1 MSSIQKIHRFT
12 CLAGLLLSFAS
23 LSVANMKDAEKALAQ
38 LMSDVE
44 KVELAQKSKE
54 EDPSHYKTK
63 YGDTLD
69 QIIIDYLPN
78 LPVRTEMVKRTIV
91 HANPHAFKRSNP
103 NWMYSGKK
111 IKLPD
116 AEDLKD
122 LIFTDAA
129 QDKMSRGQDRD
140 DWIRFP

>member
-1 MSSIQKIHRFT
+1 LSSATFS
-12 CLAGLLLSFAS
+12 A
-23 LSVANMKDAEKALAQ
+23 ANIKDAEKALAQ

-78 LPVRTEMVKRTIV
+78 LPVRTAIVKRTIV

>member
-1 MSSIQKIHRFT
+1 MSSIQRILRFT
-12 CLAGLLLSFAS
+12 CLASLLLSSATFSA
-23 LSVANMKDAEKALAQ
+23 ANIKDAEKALAQ

-129 QDKMSRGQDRD
+129 QDKISRGQDRD

>member
-1 MSSIQKIHRFT
+1 MTSFQRVLCFT
-12 CLAGLLLSFAS
+12 CLAGLLLSLANF
-23 LSVANMKDAEKALAQ
+23 SVANIKDAEKALAK

-44 KVELAQKSKE
+44 KVELAEKNKE
-54 EDPSHYKTK
+54 ENPTHYKTK

-78 LPVRTEMVKRTIV
+78 LPVRTAMVKRTIV

-129 QDKMSRGQDRD
+129 QDKMSLGQDRD
-140 DWIRFP
+140 NWIRFP

>member
-1 MSSIQKIHRFT
+1 MSSFQRVFRFT
-12 CLAGLLLSFAS
+12 CLAGLLLSLANF
-23 LSVANMKDAEKALAQ
+23 SVANIKDAEKALAK

-44 KVELAQKSKE
+44 KVELAEKNKE
-54 EDPSHYKTK
+54 ENPSHYKTK

-78 LPVRTEMVKRTIV
+78 LPVRTAMVKRTIV

>member
-1 MSSIQKIHRFT
+1 MSSIQRISRFT
-12 CLAGLLLSFAS
+12 CLAGLLLSFAT
-23 LSVANMKDAEKALAQ
+23 LSVANIKDAEKALAQ

-54 EDPSHYKTK
+54 ENPSHYKTK

-69 QIIIDYLPN
+69 QIILDYMPN
-78 LPVRTEMVKRTIV
+78 LPIRTAMVKRAIV
-91 HANPHAFKRSNP
+91 YANPHAFKRSNP

-129 QDKMSRGQDRD
+129 QAQMSRGQDRD

>member
-1 MSSIQKIHRFT
+1 LSSATFS
-12 CLAGLLLSFAS
+12 A
-23 LSVANMKDAEKALAQ
+23 ANIKDAEKALAQ

-54 EDPSHYKTK
+54 EKPSHYNTQ

-78 LPVRTEMVKRTIV
+78 LPVRTAMVKRTIV

-116 AEDLKD
+116 AEDLKN

>member
-12 CLAGLLLSFAS
+12 CLAGLLLSFTS
-23 LSVANMKDAEKALAQ
+23 LSVANIKDAEKALAQ

-54 EDPSHYKTK
+54 ENPSHYKTK

-69 QIIIDYLPN
+69 QIILDYMPN
-78 LPVRTEMVKRTIV
+78 LPIRTAMVKRAIV
-91 HANPHAFKRSNP
+91 YANPHAFKRSNP

-129 QDKMSRGQDRD
+129 QAQMSRGQDRD

>member
-23 LSVANMKDAEKALAQ
+23 LSVANIKDAEKALAQ

-54 EDPSHYKTK
+54 ENPSHYKTK

-69 QIIIDYLPN
+69 QIILDYMPN
-78 LPVRTEMVKRTIV
+78 LPIRTAMVKRAIV
-91 HANPHAFKRSNP
+91 YANPHAFKRSNP

-129 QDKMSRGQDRD
+129 QAQMSRGQDRD

>member
-12 CLAGLLLSFAS
+12 CLAGLLLSFTS
-23 LSVANMKDAEKALAQ
+23 LSVANIKDAEKALAQ

-69 QIIIDYLPN
+69 QIILDYMPN
-78 LPVRTEMVKRTIV
+78 LPIRTAMVKRAIV
-91 HANPHAFKRSNP
+91 YANPHAFKRSNP

-129 QDKMSRGQDRD
+129 QAQMSRGQDRD

>member
-1 MSSIQKIHRFT
+1 MSSIQRILRFI
-12 CLAGLLLSFAS
+12 CFAGLLLSFATF
-23 LSVANMKDAEKALAQ
+23 SVANIKDAEKALAQ

-54 EDPSHYKTK
+54 ENPSHYKTK

-78 LPVRTEMVKRTIV
+78 LPVRTAMVKRTIV

-116 AEDLKD
+116 ADDLKD

>member
-1 MSSIQKIHRFT
+1 MSSIQRISRFT
-12 CLAGLLLSFAS
+12 CLAGLLLSFAT
-23 LSVANMKDAEKALAQ
+23 LSVANIKDAEKALAQ

-54 EDPSHYKTK
+54 ENPSHYKTK

-69 QIIIDYLPN
+69 QIILDYMPHLPI
-78 LPVRTEMVKRTIV
+78 RTAMVKRAIV
-91 HANPHAFKRSNP
+91 YANPHAFKRSNP

-122 LIFTDAA
+122 LIFTDSA
-129 QDKMSRGQDRD
+129 QAKMSRGQDRD